1 MVKELLRLLGEEM
14 AAETPR
20 MVCPEPGQLA
30 AMARGADTGIDAGD
44 LARHLPRCITCA
56 RRWDL
61 LQTDACIGI
70 GEALVIL
77 RLKAG
82 EFARTRAEGHALAC
96 SKCASTLARI
106 DRLNGLA
113 AGIARPGPLA
123 LPVNLL
129 AQARSAGEIPVVWA
143 AVLEADGTPR
153 IAAEQVVHHRT
164 AVLEATVI
172 DGVLTVSL
180 EAGKGFES
188 AYMAICSVSG
198 GEDGGFAVVLPPES
212 IVGGVAR
219 WRVPVTAKQGVVPAD
234 RLAAALVA
242 SAVIR

>member
-1 MVKELLRLLGEEM
+1 MARELLRLLGEEM

-20 MVCPEPGQLA
+20 MVCPGPGQLA

-70 GEALVIL
+70 GEAMVIL

-96 SKCASTLARI
+96 SKCASTLARL
-106 DRLNGLA
+106 DRLSGLA

-143 AVLEADGTPR
+143 AVMEADGTPR
-153 IAAEQVVHHRT
+153 IVAEQVVHHRS

-172 DGVLTVSL
+172 DGILTVRL
-180 EAGKGFES
+180 ETGRGFES
-188 AYMAICSVSG
+188 AYLAICSVFG
-198 GEDGGFAVVLPPES
+198 GEDAFAVVLPPAS
-212 IVGGVAR
+212 IVGGVAC
-219 WRVPVTAKQGVVPAD
+219 WRVPVTANQGVVPAD